1 MGTLQSDQTYSK
13 EQIIGQ
19 LKAHL
24 PELPESVLTKMIEAA
39 AIAAHHQ
46 GLGFPVVS
54 VIVVDDAPQFRLS
67 TKELPHVGFMIGGIT
82 KG

>member
-1 MGTLQSDQTYSK
+1 
-13 EQIIGQ
+13 
-19 LKAHL
+19 
-24 PELPESVLTKMIEAA
+24 MIEAA

-46 GLGFPVVS
+46 GLGFPVVT

-82 KG
+82 KS